1 MKPVVGIPAC
11 SKFFDDL
18 DQHAAYAVY
27 SRALLD
33 AAGAIPVLLPPLGD
47 EMLGALERLDGLLL
61 SGSESN
67 VEPHQYGFAEDT
79 TPWQHDPAR
88 DSTTLPL
95 IREAVRRGLPVL
107 AICRGVQELNVALG
121 GTLHQRV
128 HEVPGRFDHREP
140 DGPPEAQFSVA
151 HDVTVSGGLRDLLG
165 STRIRIN
172 SLHGQAIDVTAAP
185 LAVEA
190 LAEDGTIEAV
200 RGAGCAGFVLGVQ
213 WHPEWLVAHDASS
226 RAIFA
231 AFGEACRAFAG
242 ERTEPASTPFVPL
255 P

>member
-1 MKPVVGIPAC
+1 MNPIVGIPAC
-11 SKFFDDL
+11 SKFFDET

-33 AAGAIPVLLPPLGD
+33 AADAIPVLLPPLGD
-47 EMLGALERLDGLLL
+47 AMMAVLERLDGLLL

-67 VEPHQYGFAEDT
+67 VEPHHYGFAHDA
-79 TPWQHDPAR
+79 TPGQHDFCR
-88 DSTTLPL
+88 DATTLPL

-140 DGPPEAQFSVA
+140 AGQPQVQFSMA
-151 HDVTVSGGLRDLLG
+151 HEVTLSGGLRDLLG
-165 STRIRIN
+165 SACIRTN
-172 SLHGQAIDVTAAP
+172 SLHGQAIDAP
-185 LAVEA
+185 APSLTVEA
-190 LAEDGTIEAV
+190 TAEDGTIEAV
-200 RGAGCAGFVLGVQ
+200 CGAGCPGFVLGVQ
-213 WHPEWLVAHDASS
+213 WHPEWHVARDPPS

-231 AFGEACRAFAG
+231 AFGEACRAYARG
-242 ERTEPASTPFVPL
+242 RSEPKFMRSVRL